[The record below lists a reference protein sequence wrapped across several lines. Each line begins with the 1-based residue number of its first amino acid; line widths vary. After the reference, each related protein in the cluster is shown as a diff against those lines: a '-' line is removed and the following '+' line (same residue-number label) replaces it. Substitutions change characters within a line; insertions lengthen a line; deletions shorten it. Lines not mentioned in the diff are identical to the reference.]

1 MASSHRSR
9 SSCWGLALVLLVAA
23 MTATL
28 SSAFLAASSLYS
40 RRLQQLQL
48 GQARRPARMAAATTT
63 MSAGGKEW
71 ALIFDCDGVILEVRR
86 QYGSIHACALVPP
99 LRTTD

>member
-28 SSAFLAASSLYS
+28 SSAFLAPSSLHS
-40 RRLQQLQL
+40 RRLQQLQQQ
-48 GQARRPARMAAATTT
+48 QARRPARMATTTT
-63 MSAGGKEW
+63 MSAGGEEW